1 MNSYTYFFT
10 LILIFFYIKVS
21 FSNQPVKFDNA
32 AYQLSV
38 PKILDLEDKKLYLKI
53 RSLQIEGNWSEVD
66 KKVKLLKD
74 KILLGH
80 IDYDK
85 LMHPN
90 KYKSSYDELSEWL
103 IKYND
108 FPIVMQRRVYSLMMK
123 RSSDPKKINNE
134 KNNVVESTSEAPS
147 LDQNIEVSKISRNEA
162 IENEDRVQFEN
173 STVIGSISLV
183 GASIDDLTFKKY
195 TNTLNGDDNVVLL
208 NPKKV
213 EDGYYIETG
222 WATANKNINLPNS
235 KTIWTIEGN
244 NKLTP
249 NSPIKLSWTNDQN
262 IKFIKDISIDDQYL
276 FKVNQTIINNSEK
289 TYNFYPY
296 GQIIRNIAPEIIDF
310 FILHEGLI
318 GVFDDQLV
326 EEDYDDIE
334 EKKFSINADKGWLG
348 ITDKYW
354 ITSLIPQENRK
365 FRTDFDYKNKFRANF
380 IETSATEIG
389 ANETKSN
396 EIKIIIAAK
405 EVDIIDGYAENLN
418 ISKYDL
424 AIDWGWFYFL
434 VKPLF
439 FVIDYFFELT
449 GNFGIAIILI
459 TICIRIVFF
468 PLANY
473 SFKSMAKMKVL
484 QPEMTRLK
492 ELHKEDKMK
501 LQQEMMAL
509 YKKEKVNPVSGCLP
523 IFIQIPFFFAI
534 YKVLFVTLEM
544 RHQPFYGWIKDLSE
558 RDPTSIFNLFGLI
571 PWDPPSFLLI
581 GVWPCLMGLSMYLQ
595 QKLNPT
601 PPDPIQA
608 KIFAFFPLFL
618 TVILAPFPS
627 GLVIYWTI
635 NNILTMAQQ
644 YVIIKRTTVKTAQ

>member
-1 MNSYTYFFT
+1 MDSKNVIAAISLSAAVIIIYGLFFA
-10 LILIFFYIKVS
+10 
-21 FSNQPVKFDNA
+21 P
-32 AYQLSV
+32 
-38 PKILDLEDKKLYLKI
+38 P
-53 RSLQIEGNWSEVD
+53 
-66 KKVKLLKD
+66 
-74 KILLGH
+74 
-80 IDYDK
+80 
-85 LMHPN
+85 P
-90 KYKSSYDELSEWL
+90 
-103 IKYND
+103 
-108 FPIVMQRRVYSLMMK
+108 P
-123 RSSDPKKINNE
+123 DPKKINNE
-134 KNNVVESTSEAPS
+134 KNNIVESTSEAPS
-147 LDQNIEVSKISRNEA
+147 LDQNVEVSKISRKEA

-195 TNTLNGDDNVVLL
+195 TNTLNGDDNVILL

-262 IKFIKDISIDDQYL
+262 IKFIKDISIDDKYL

-296 GQIIRNIAPEIIDF
+296 GQIIRNLAPEIIDF

-439 FVIDYFFELT
+439 FLIDYFFKLT

>member
-1 MNSYTYFFT
+1 MDSKNVIAAISLSAAVIILYGLFFA
-10 LILIFFYIKVS
+10 
-21 FSNQPVKFDNA
+21 PPA
-32 AYQLSV
+32 
-38 PKILDLEDKKLYLKI
+38 P
-53 RSLQIEGNWSEVD
+53 
-66 KKVKLLKD
+66 
-74 KILLGH
+74 
-80 IDYDK
+80 
-85 LMHPN
+85 
-90 KYKSSYDELSEWL
+90 
-103 IKYND
+103 
-108 FPIVMQRRVYSLMMK
+108 
-123 RSSDPKKINNE
+123 DPKQLQSE
-134 KNNVVESTSEAPS
+134 KNTTVETAAEDMPS
-147 LDQNIEVSKISRNEA
+147 INQNQEVSKVSRNDA
-162 IENEDRVQFEN
+162 MVEDERVLFEN
-173 STVIGSISLV
+173 DNIKGSISLS
-183 GASIDDLTFKKY
+183 GGSIDDLTFKKY
-195 TNTLNGDDNVVLL
+195 TETLNGNDNIVLL

-213 EDGYYIETG
+213 QNGYYIETG
-222 WATANKNINLPNS
+222 WATANKNINIPNS
-235 KTIWTIEGN
+235 STIWKIEGN
-244 NKLTP
+244 NKLSP
-249 NSPIKLSWTNDQN
+249 NSPVRLTWTNDNN
-262 IKFIKDISIDDQYL
+262 IKFEKEISLDNQYL
-276 FKVNQTIINNSEK
+276 FSVNQSITNNSEK

-296 GQIIRNIAPEIIDF
+296 GQIIRNQAPEVTNF
-310 FILHEGLI
+310 YILHEGLL

-326 EEDYDDIE
+326 EQDYDDIQ
-334 EKKFSINADKGWLG
+334 EKKYSVNAKTGWLG

-354 ITSLIPQENRK
+354 ITSLIPENNK
-365 FRTDFDYKNKFRANF
+365 DFRTDFDYKNKFRANF
-380 IETSATEIG
+380 IETNATEVG

-405 EVDIIDGYAENLN
+405 EVDVIDGYAERLN

-424 AIDWGWFYFL
+424 AIDWGWFYFI

-439 FVIDYFFELT
+439 FAIDYFFKIT

-459 TICIRIVFF
+459 TACIRIAFF

-473 SFKSMAKMKVL
+473 SFRSMAKMKVL

-534 YKVLFVTLEM
+534 YKMLFVTIEM
-544 RHQPFYGWIKDLSE
+544 RHQPFFGWIKDLSE

-571 PWDPPSFLLI
+571 PWDPPSFLII
-581 GVWPCLMGLSMYLQ
+581 GAWPVFMGVTMYLQ

-608 KIFAFFPLFL
+608 KIFMFFPLFL

-635 NNILTMAQQ
+635 NNVLTMAQQ
-644 YVIIKRTTVKTAQ
+644 YVIMKRTTVKTV

>member
-1 MNSYTYFFT
+1 MDSKNVIAAISLSAAVIILYGLFFA
-10 LILIFFYIKVS
+10 
-21 FSNQPVKFDNA
+21 P
-32 AYQLSV
+32 
-38 PKILDLEDKKLYLKI
+38 PP
-53 RSLQIEGNWSEVD
+53 
-66 KKVKLLKD
+66 
-74 KILLGH
+74 
-80 IDYDK
+80 
-85 LMHPN
+85 PN
-90 KYKSSYDELSEWL
+90 PD
-103 IKYND
+103 
-108 FPIVMQRRVYSLMMK
+108 Q
-123 RSSDPKKINNE
+123 INNE
-134 KNNVVESTSEAPS
+134 KNKIEQSGNEAPS
-147 LDQNIEVSKISRNEA
+147 LDQNIEVSKLSREEA
-162 IENEDRVQFEN
+162 IENEDRINFEN

-208 NPKKV
+208 NPKKI
-213 EDGYYIETG
+213 ENGYYVETG
-222 WATANKNINLPNS
+222 WATTNKDINVPNS
-235 KTIWTIEGN
+235 KSVWKLEGN
-244 NKLTP
+244 NKLSP
-249 NSPIKLSWTNDQN
+249 NSPVKISWTNDQN
-262 IKFIKDISIDDQYL
+262 IKFVKDISIDDQYL
-276 FKVNQTIINNSEK
+276 FKVKQTIINNSEK

-296 GQIIRNIAPEIIDF
+296 GQIIRNIAPDVTDF
-310 FILHEGLI
+310 YILHEGLI

-334 EKKFSINADKGWLG
+334 EKKFSVNADKGWLG

-380 IETSATEIG
+380 IETSATEVG

-396 EIKIIIAAK
+396 EIRIIVAAK

-424 AIDWGWFYFL
+424 AIDWGWFYFI

-439 FVIDYFFELT
+439 FVIDYFFKLT

-473 SFKSMAKMKVL
+473 SFRSMAKMKVL

-534 YKVLFVTLEM
+534 YKMLFVTIEM
-544 RHQPFYGWIKDLSE
+544 RHQPFFGWIKDLSE
-558 RDPTSIFNLFGLI
+558 KDPTSIFNIFGLI
-571 PWDPPSFLLI
+571 PWDPPSFLII
-581 GVWPCLMGLSMYLQ
+581 GAWPVAMGITMWLQ

-601 PPDPIQA
+601 PPDPVQA
-608 KIFAFFPLFL
+608 KIFMFFPLFL

-644 YVIIKRTTVKTAQ
+644 YVIMKRTTVKTQ

>member
-1 MNSYTYFFT
+1 MDTKNIIAAISLSAAVIILYGLFFAPT
-10 LILIFFYIKVS
+10 
-21 FSNQPVKFDNA
+21 P
-32 AYQLSV
+32 
-38 PKILDLEDKKLYLKI
+38 P
-53 RSLQIEGNWSEVD
+53 
-66 KKVKLLKD
+66 
-74 KILLGH
+74 
-80 IDYDK
+80 
-85 LMHPN
+85 
-90 KYKSSYDELSEWL
+90 
-103 IKYND
+103 
-108 FPIVMQRRVYSLMMK
+108 
-123 RSSDPKKINNE
+123 DPKQIHVE
-134 KNNVVESTSEAPS
+134 KNTITETTDAPS
-147 LDQNIEVSKISRNEA
+147 LDKNEQFSKISREEA
-162 IENEDRVQFEN
+162 VAEEDRILFEN
-173 STVIGSISLV
+173 DDIKGSISLT
-183 GASIDDLTFKKY
+183 GGSIDDLTFKQY
-195 TNTLNGDDNVVLL
+195 TETLNGKDNVVLL

-213 EDGYYIETG
+213 KNGYYVKTG
-222 WATANKNINLPNS
+222 WATNNKNIDIPNS
-235 KTIWTIEGN
+235 KTIWKIEGN
-244 NKLTP
+244 NKLSP

-262 IKFIKDISIDDQYL
+262 IKFEKNISIDNQYL
-276 FKVNQTIINNSEK
+276 FTVNQSIINNSGK

-296 GQIIRNIAPEIIDF
+296 GQIIRNQAPEVTNF
-310 FILHEGLI
+310 YILHEGLL
-318 GVFDDQLV
+318 GVFDDQLI
-326 EEDYDDIE
+326 EQDYKDIE
-334 EKKFSINADKGWLG
+334 EKKYSVNAETGWLG

-354 ITSLIPQENRK
+354 ITSLIPEKNKK

-380 IETSATEIG
+380 IETNAIEVG

-396 EIKIIIAAK
+396 KIKIIIAAK
-405 EVDIIDGYAENLN
+405 EVSVIDGYAESQD

-424 AIDWGWFYFL
+424 AIDWGWFYFI

-439 FVIDYFFELT
+439 FAIDYFFKLT

-459 TICIRIVFF
+459 TICIRIAFF

-473 SFKSMAKMKVL
+473 SFRSMAKMKVL

-534 YKVLFVTLEM
+534 YKMLFVTIEM
-544 RHQPFYGWIKDLSE
+544 RHQPFFGWIKDLSE
-558 RDPTSIFNLFGLI
+558 RDPTSIFNFFGLI

-581 GVWPCLMGLSMYLQ
+581 GAWPVFMGVTMFLQ

-608 KIFAFFPLFL
+608 KIFMFFPLFL

-635 NNILTMAQQ
+635 NNVLTMAQQ
-644 YVIIKRTTVKTAQ
+644 YVIMKKTTVKTV